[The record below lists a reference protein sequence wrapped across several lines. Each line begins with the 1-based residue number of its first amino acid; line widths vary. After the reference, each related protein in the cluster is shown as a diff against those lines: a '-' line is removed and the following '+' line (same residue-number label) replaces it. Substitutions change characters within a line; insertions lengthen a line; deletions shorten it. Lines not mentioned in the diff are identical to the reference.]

1 MISFTNLNEVTLAVR
16 ALPSKHEAV
25 EAEALA
31 HQNQLTKPPGALGRL
46 EELAVFL
53 ASWQGQVKPSL
64 MTAQAVVFAGNHGI
78 CARRVNPFP

>member
-1 MISFTNLNEVTLAVR
+1 MISFTNLNEVAEAVR
-16 ALPSKHEAV
+16 ALPGKHEAV

-53 ASWQGQVKPSL
+53 ASWQGQRQTVPDDR
-64 MTAQAVVFAGNHGI
+64 TGGCV
-78 CARRVNPFP
+78 CR

>member
-1 MISFTNLNEVTLAVR
+1 MISFTNLNEVAEAVR

-25 EAEALA
+25 ELGPLA
-31 HQNQLTKPPGALGRL
+31 SEPADQAAWRAGQV

-64 MTAQAVVFAGNHGI
+64 TTAQAVVFAGNHGI
-78 CARRVNPFP
+78 WPKA